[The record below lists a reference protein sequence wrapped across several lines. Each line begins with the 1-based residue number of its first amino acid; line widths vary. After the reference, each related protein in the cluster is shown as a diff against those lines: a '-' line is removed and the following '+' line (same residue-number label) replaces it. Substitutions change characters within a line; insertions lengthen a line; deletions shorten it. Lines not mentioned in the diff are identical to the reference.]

1 VKYAEETISAKELY
15 KGNIID
21 LNLVRVKLP
30 NGKESTREIVIHPGA
45 SVVIPIAQNGDL
57 YMVRQFR
64 KPLEREML
72 ELPAGKLDKG
82 ESPEACALRELN
94 EETGLE
100 AGWIKHVISVHSTP
114 GFCNE
119 VLHLFAAGEL
129 KEGTAH
135 SDEDEFVSCERVA
148 LNDLLN
154 MIFKG
159 EITDAKTI
167 IGIFI
172 ADRIIRGEI
181 EF

>member
-1 VKYAEETISAKELY
+1 MKYAEETISTKEVY

-21 LNLVRVKLP
+21 LNLVTVKLP

-45 SVVIPIAQNGDL
+45 SVIIPIAQNGDL

-82 ESPEACALRELN
+82 ESPETCAIRELS

-100 AGWIKHVISVHSTP
+100 AGWVKHVISVHSTP

-119 VLHLFAAGEL
+119 VLHMFAAGDL

-135 SDEDEFVSCERVA
+135 SDEDEFVSCERVP
-148 LNDLLN
+148 LNDLLR
-154 MIFKG
+154 MVFKG

-172 ADRIIRGEI
+172 AEKIIRGEI
-181 EF
+181 KI